1 MLRELT
7 IATLAIVLMASTVLG
22 QTNSVDDDRKKLD
35 SALLDSELRVLWA
48 TYCATL
54 KVGDAD
60 AAVQFHIPASRD
72 SQLKLYELL
81 GDHIKTLPD
90 NWSDLTLIEVSNPF
104 ATYALTDKLSGLLH
118 TVTFV
123 RYPDGKWLIHGM

>member
-7 IATLAIVLMASTVLG
+7 IATLAIVLLASPVLG
-22 QTNSVDDDRKKLD
+22 QTNSVDDDRTKLD
-35 SALLDSELRVLWA
+35 SALVDSELRVIWA
-48 TYCATL
+48 TFCTAL
-54 KVGDAD
+54 NAGDAK
-60 AAVQFHIPASRD
+60 AAVEFHIPESRD
-72 SQLKLYELL
+72 TQLKLYELL
-81 GDHIKTLPD
+81 GDHIRTLPD

-118 TVTFV
+118 TVTFL